1 MYYQNFEPNDLAQC
15 DFSINTLL
23 WLFHDYPNQ
32 VQLPTVLRLGIQEF
46 YRSRSTLARS
56 GSHSLICIGCRGFAF
71 ISVLLMGSCLK
82 EDRSLIG
89 S

>member
-1 MYYQNFEPNDLAQC
+1 MYYQTFEPNDLVLC
-15 DFSINTLL
+15 DFSIYTLL
-23 WLFHDYPNQ
+23 WLFHNYPTQ

-56 GSHSLICIGCRGFAF
+56 GKHSLICIRCRGFAF

-82 EDRSLIG
+82 EDMNLMG